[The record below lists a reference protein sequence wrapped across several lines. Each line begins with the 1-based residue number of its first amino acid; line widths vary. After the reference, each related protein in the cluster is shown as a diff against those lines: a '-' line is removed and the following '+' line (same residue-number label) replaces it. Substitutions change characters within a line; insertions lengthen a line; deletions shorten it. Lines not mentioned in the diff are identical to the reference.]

1 MPRNILD
8 DHSDKPVQLVGDIVE
23 TINSIDKSRRNDVAF
38 RLSNVLDNIVSFSG
52 DSEYYCVGLVDF
64 VNSTNITSKLSYTKA
79 CMYYGVFLNT
89 MSIITKEFGAT
100 VVKNGGDSLL
110 YYFPKTS
117 DSNNKHVFKKVLE
130 CGRSMIELRSIIND
144 KMSKNGIP
152 ELNYRISAD
161 YGHIMLADS
170 MTSFHEDIFGPTVNI
185 CSKINSMATP
195 NTMVIGGDMY
205 QHVKDMDGYS
215 FKEIESFSIG
225 HKHSYSV
232 YSVHTKDSNS

>member
-1 MPRNILD
+1 MIRSVAD
-8 DHSDKPVQLVGDIVE
+8 SHSDKTVQVVGDIVE
-23 TINSIDKSRRNDVAF
+23 TINSIDKSRRNDIAF
-38 RLSNVLDNIVSFSG
+38 RLTNVLDNIVSFSG
-52 DSEYYCVGLVDF
+52 DSEYYCVCLVDL

-89 MSIITKEFGAT
+89 MSIIAKEFGAT

-117 DSNNKHVFKKVLE
+117 DTTNKDVFKKVLE
-130 CGRSMIELRSIIND
+130 CGKSMIELRTIIND
-144 KMSKNGIP
+144 TMSKNGLP

-161 YGHIMLADS
+161 YGHVMLADS
-170 MTSFHEDIFGPTVNI
+170 MTSFHKDIFGPTVNI
-185 CSKINSMATP
+185 CSKINSMAIP

-205 QHVKDMDGYS
+205 QHVKDIDGCS

-232 YSVHTKDSNS
+232 YSVLQR

>member
-1 MPRNILD
+1 MTRSVLD
-8 DHSDKPVQLVGDIVE
+8 DHSDKTVQLVGDIVE
-23 TINSIDKSRRNDVAF
+23 TINSIDKSRRNDIAF

-52 DSEYYCVGLVDF
+52 DSEYYCVCLVDL

-89 MSIITKEFGAT
+89 MSIIAKEFGAT

-110 YYFPKTS
+110 YYFPK
-117 DSNNKHVFKKVLE
+117 DVFKRVLE
-130 CGRSMIELRSIIND
+130 CARSMIELRSIIND
-144 KMSKNGIP
+144 KMSKNGLP

-161 YGHIMLADS
+161 YGHVMLADS
-170 MTSFHEDIFGPTVNI
+170 MTSFHKDIFGPTVNI

-205 QHVKDMDGYS
+205 QYVKDMDGYS

-232 YSVHTKDSNS
+232 YSVRQK

>member
-1 MPRNILD
+1 MTKSILD
-8 DHSDKPVQLVGDIVE
+8 DQSDKTVQLVGDIVE
-23 TINSIDKSRRNDVAF
+23 TINSNDKSRRNDIAF
-38 RLSNVLDNIVSFSG
+38 QLSNVLDNIISFSG
-52 DSEYYCVGLVDF
+52 NSEYYCVGLVDL

-117 DSNNKHVFKKVLE
+117 DSTNKHVFKKVLE
-130 CGRSMIELRSIIND
+130 CGRGMIELRSIIND
-144 KMSKNGIP
+144 KMSKNGLP

-205 QHVKDMDGYS
+205 QYVKDMSGYS

-232 YSVHTKDSNS
+232 YSVHQK